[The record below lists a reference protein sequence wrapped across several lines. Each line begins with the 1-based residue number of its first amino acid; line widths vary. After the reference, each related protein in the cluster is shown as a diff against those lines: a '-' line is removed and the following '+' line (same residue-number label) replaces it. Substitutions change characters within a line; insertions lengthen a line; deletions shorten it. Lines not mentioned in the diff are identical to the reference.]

1 VNKSGLP
8 VADIV
13 AKNTEPDIIGG
24 IPPPLEKIK
33 HEEPTVL
40 HENVD
45 LLEEILHL
53 KEAVGILVETVPL
66 TETERKIMKGAI
78 QNESVIK

>member
-1 VNKSGLP
+1 VNKSGLA

-13 AKNTEPDIIGG
+13 ARSTMFDEVSGV
-24 IPPPLEKIK
+24 PPPQAIK

-45 LLEEILHL
+45 LLAEVLQL
-53 KEAVGILVETVPL
+53 KSTVDVLVEAVPLSENELTKMLV
-66 TETERKIMKGAI
+66 KGGMNRENI
-78 QNESVIK
+78 

>member
-1 VNKSGLP
+1 MNKSGLA

-13 AKNTEPDIIGG
+13 AKSTEPDIIGG

-45 LLEEILHL
+45 LLAEVLQL
-53 KEAVGILVETVPL
+53 KSTVDVLIEAVPL
-66 TETERKIMKGAI
+66 SENELTRMLRKEGLK
-78 QNESVIK
+78 S

>member
-13 AKNTEPDIIGG
+13 ARSTDVDIIGG
-24 IPPPLEKIK
+24 IPPPQAIK
-33 HEEPTVL
+33 HEEPTVH

-45 LLEEILHL
+45 LLEEILQL
-53 KEAVGILVETVPL
+53 KSTVEVLVEAVPL
-66 TETERKIMKGAI
+66 SENELTKMLMKGEMNRENI
-78 QNESVIK
+78 

>member
-1 VNKSGLP
+1 MNKSGLP
-8 VADIV
+8 VGDIV
-13 AKNTEPDIIGG
+13 AKSTEIDVIGG
-24 IPPPLEKIK
+24 IPPPKEIK

-66 TETERKIMKGAI
+66 SETELKIMKGVI
-78 QNESVIK
+78 QNESVLK

>member
-1 VNKSGLP
+1 MNKSGLA

-24 IPPPLEKIK
+24 IPPPQAIK

-45 LLEEILHL
+45 LLEEILQL
-53 KEAVGILVETVPL
+53 KSTVEVLAETVPL
-66 TETERKIMKGAI
+66 SENELTKMLVKGEM
-78 QNESVIK
+78 NCENT

>member
-1 VNKSGLP
+1 MNKSGLP

-13 AKNTEPDIIGG
+13 AKSTEIDVVGG
-24 IPPPLEKIK
+24 IPPPQAIK

-66 TETERKIMKGAI
+66 SETERKIMR
-78 QNESVIK
+78 E